1 MRRKTMRN
9 LDLNVERKRIVDFIR
24 NYLKGSGFTKVV
36 FGLSGGLDSAVAGAL
51 AVEVLGPEN
60 VIAAILPYKITAASS
75 LEHAELMVKT
85 IGIQSHT
92 IDLTPM
98 TEPYFQLYEPQADR
112 SRKGNWLARL
122 RMNVLFDRSAK
133 HRALVMGTGNR
144 SEIMTG
150 YFTLFGDAAC
160 AFEPIAHL
168 YKTEVAKLAELLGVP
183 SQIIAK
189 APSADLWEGQS
200 DEEDLGFSYPVLD
213 EILDFLE
220 HNSLTSATD
229 EDLKFPRSLY
239 EKVDK
244 MVKATA
250 FKRVLPPSL
259 EMT

>member
-1 MRRKTMRN
+1 MRN
-9 LDLNVERKRIVDFIR
+9 LDLNIERKRIVDFIR
-24 NYLKGSGFTKVV
+24 SYLKSSGFTKVV

-51 AVEVLGPEN
+51 AVEALGPQN
-60 VIAAILPYKITAASS
+60 VIAAILPYKITASNS
-75 LEHAELMVKT
+75 LEHAELMVKSF
-85 IGIQSHT
+85 GMQSYN

-98 TEPYFQLYEPQADR
+98 TEPYFELYEPQADR

-122 RMNVLFDRSAK
+122 RMNVLFDLSAK

-144 SEIMTG
+144 SEIMVG

-168 YKTEVAKLAELLGVP
+168 YKTEVAKLAELLEIP
-183 SQIIAK
+183 SQIIKK

-200 DEEDLGFSYPVLD
+200 DEKDLGFSYPVLD

-220 HNSLTSATD
+220 HNTLESASD
-229 EDLKFPRSLY
+229 ENLKFPRSMY

-244 MVKATA
+244 MVSATA
-250 FKRVLPPSL
+250 FKRALPPSL
-259 EMT
+259 EMK